1 MKDMN
6 WLWFIACVAGVVA
19 VGSLSGLANAGR
31 IEGWYEGLQ
40 KPAYNPPNYLFAPV
54 WTVLYILMGISLY
67 LVLRMPA
74 SAMKTTAITVFA
86 VQLALNFSWSFLFF
100 YFRLPGMAFIEILAM
115 WGVILWMILAFL
127 KVSPVAAWLNI
138 PYLLWVSFATVL
150 NGSIWYLNR

>member
-1 MKDMN
+1 
-6 WLWFIACVAGVVA
+6 
-19 VGSLSGLANAGR
+19 
-31 IEGWYEGLQ
+31 
-40 KPAYNPPNYLFAPV
+40 
-54 WTVLYILMGISLY
+54 MGISLY